1 MATYGKGEAPSFIA
15 KACKNLDNQID
26 NYIDRQMDRYV
37 DELELDYI
45 WLDRWIY
52 DNCTCDTIQKDGQV
66 SYLLFREVVIFIFFG
81 GCYTDRTIANI
92 AA

>member
-1 MATYGKGEAPSFIA
+1 MSLENRHFVGNFLIKLGIAMAMNFQCFDGTPMQLSSNMATYGKGEAPSFIA

-45 WLDRWIY
+45 
-52 DNCTCDTIQKDGQV
+52 
-66 SYLLFREVVIFIFFG
+66 
-81 GCYTDRTIANI
+81 
-92 AA
+92 